1 MKPHAFIAMPFG
13 TKPDADGKPIDFNR
27 VYEDLLKPALEAAGL
42 EVFRADEEQRAGDIR
57 TDMFQELLVADLVV
71 ADLTVDN
78 PNVWYELGVRH
89 ALRARGVILVQGPRA
104 TQPFDIYTDRK
115 LRYRL
120 KDGVPDPATLE
131 ADRAAIT
138 KMARATLEAWSG
150 RKVSPVYQ
158 LLPHLQEPDWRTL
171 LLEQRNEFSDAQERW
186 ASRMEVARQKGRPGD
201 ILVLA
206 EETPTRALWLE
217 AKTTAGN
224 ALLRLKHFD
233 FALEQFDAVLAV
245 EPDRKA
251 VREKKAI
258 CLGRLGRSEE
268 ALEWVRQLT
277 EDHPEDPECWALAG
291 RVIKDGWIQRWA
303 QAGATPAQMRAA
315 ASAEDAAL
323 REAIDPYHTA
333 FLRDP
338 SHYYSGIN
346 ALTLRMLEHHLSGS
360 IDETALA
367 NLQGGVLWAC
377 LTAQERKPKDYWARA
392 SLAELFV
399 LVNGKDSVI
408 REYKTAVAAANKDWF
423 ALDSTRQTLTL
434 LRDLEFRSE
443 ETAAA
448 LDIVDR
454 EIARTS
460 PPFVP
465 RQVFLF
471 SGHMVDAADRAQP
484 RFPADKVPIA
494 TAEIQKAMEQLGA
507 GEGDLALTQG
517 ASGGDLIFAEA
528 CIERG
533 VRVQLLLPVEEPEFI
548 ERSIMPSVDGES
560 WRTRY
565 FALKGKLKDPP
576 RVMPVELGPLPRDVN
591 AFERCNLWLLYTS
604 LAHGIDKVRFVALW
618 NGGGSDG
625 PGGTAHMY
633 NEVKERT
640 GQVTWIDTRKV
651 W

>member
-27 VYEDLLKPALEAAGL
+27 VYEDLLKPALEAADL

-71 ADLTVDN
+71 ADLTLDN

-303 QAGATPAQMRAA
+303 QAGATPGADARGGRVRGRGAAGSDRAV
-315 ASAEDAAL
+315 SHGLPPGSVAL
-323 REAIDPYHTA
+323 
-333 FLRDP
+333 
-338 SHYYSGIN
+338 
-346 ALTLRMLEHHLSGS
+346 
-360 IDETALA
+360 
-367 NLQGGVLWAC
+367 
-377 LTAQERKPKDYWARA
+377 
-392 SLAELFV
+392 
-399 LVNGKDSVI
+399 
-408 REYKTAVAAANKDWF
+408 
-423 ALDSTRQTLTL
+423 L
-434 LRDLEFRSE
+434 LRHQR
-443 ETAAA
+443 A
-448 LDIVDR
+448 
-454 EIARTS
+454 
-460 PPFVP
+460 
-465 RQVFLF
+465 
-471 SGHMVDAADRAQP
+471 DAADAGAPPGRVHRRDGAREPARRRAVGVPDRTGTQAQGLLGARQP
-484 RFPADKVPIA
+484 RRTVR
-494 TAEIQKAMEQLGA
+494 A
-507 GEGDLALTQG
+507 GERQGLGD
-517 ASGGDLIFAEA
+517 S
-528 CIERG
+528 
-533 VRVQLLLPVEEPEFI
+533 RVQDGRR
-548 ERSIMPSVDGES
+548 RSQQGLV
-560 WRTRY
+560 RARFHAT
-565 FALKGKLKDPP
+565 DP
-576 RVMPVELGPLPRDVN
+576 D
-591 AFERCNLWLLYTS
+591 A
-604 LAHGIDKVRFVALW
+604 AA
-618 NGGGSDG
+618 
-625 PGGTAHMY
+625 
-633 NEVKERT
+633 
-640 GQVTWIDTRKV
+640 
-651 W
+651 